1 MGKPRIYG
9 NNARLLFCPEATLI
23 IPVPLVGIPIG
34 EVEEFKAK
42 GTTKIIKSRPAGFIN
57 EGTTLQYGGYDL
69 SFKLGKVD
77 WGLAHEVWLQDQALR
92 SGDTPP
98 EWAIEE
104 TIKHY
109 NGAEE
114 KYIYRHVNLF
124 GVDFGRAEF
133 DCNESIEGFAP
144 WRDIGLTD
152 TTTFATKDNLV
163 RSAMYA
169 AVIANRVKKVAG
181 NLLGG
186 LLSNTTLP
194 GTTPNG

>member
-9 NNARLLFCPEATLI
+9 SNARLLFCPEATLI
-23 IPVPLVGIPIG
+23 VPVPLLGIPIG
-34 EVEEFKAK
+34 ECEEFKAK
-42 GTTKIIKSRPAGFIN
+42 STTKAIKSRPAGFIN
-57 EGTTLQYGGYDL
+57 EQVTLQYGGYEL
-69 SFKLGKVD
+69 SFKFGKVD
-77 WGLAHEVWLQDQALR
+77 WALAHQTWLQDQALR

-124 GVDFGRAEF
+124 GVDFNRAEW
-133 DCNESIEGFAP
+133 DCDEKVEGFAP

-152 TTTFATKDNLV
+152 TTTFASKDNLV
-163 RSAMYA
+163 RSAVYA
-169 AVIANRVKKVAG
+169 QVIAHRIQKVAG
-181 NLLGG
+181 NLLKG
-186 LLSNTTLP
+186 LAGPILP